1 MTSAPQATRGSL
13 YRSSLSGEG
22 PGMVEMR
29 RSFEKDLAKTVGTQ
43 AKKHLQT
50 YQTLA
55 ITQLSANKWNA
66 KTQTLHLDAYIA
78 KQIKISSPKLLL
90 TAPPSRLE
98 GLLSYKVTATIFS
111 FLDTLSFIKTRS
123 VSRTLQSWSTPHATS
138 IWFEKTEQDKEWQ
151 EIASRRS
158 YEESTVRAHLI
169 FACCRLATFVRN
181 AESGIAEDLFRLLPN
196 NGFSTRLSANAL
208 MVAAQHQKLET
219 LPLAHVHLPAIQLA
233 KEKATLSGSDKL
245 FTAIDE
251 IFQTR
256 VRGQVVILATQSGKC
271 LDLDVIKM
279 SFKSGPVLKE
289 DREKALAIA
298 NTIAKRKSSTVQESE
313 IEDPGLLPANRKE
326 LVNALSGEQSR
337 CIIA

>member
-1 MTSAPQATRGSL
+1 
-13 YRSSLSGEG
+13 
-22 PGMVEMR
+22 MVEMR
-29 RSFEKDLAKTVGTQ
+29 RSFERDVAKTVETQ

-50 YQTLA
+50 YQPLA
-55 ITQLSANKWNA
+55 ISQLSTNKWNA
-66 KTQTLHLDAYIA
+66 KAETPHLAAYIA

-98 GLLSYKVTATIFS
+98 GLLFYRVTATIFN
-111 FLDTLSFIKTRS
+111 FLDTESFIKTRS
-123 VSRTLQSWSTPHATS
+123 VSRTLKSWSNPHATS
-138 IWFEKTEQDKEWQ
+138 IWLEKIEQNEEWQ

-158 YEESTVRAHLI
+158 YEESAAKAHLI

-208 MVAAQHQKLET
+208 MVAAQHKKLET
-219 LPLAHVHLPAIQLA
+219 LPLAHIHLPAIQLA
-233 KEKATLSGSDKL
+233 KEKATLSGSDEL
-245 FTAIDE
+245 FTTMDG

-256 VRGQVVILATQSGKC
+256 VRGQVVILATQAGKC

-289 DREKALAIA
+289 DREKALSIA
-298 NTIAKRKSSTVQESE
+298 NTIAKRKSSTAQESE

-326 LVNALSGEQSR
+326 LVNALGQPSS